1 MVTGLLDLLDELD
14 GRGVALT
21 LTAGPG
27 PGPLLQTDAP
37 AGAITS
43 NIAAAV
49 ATHRDMVVAVPPT
62 SPAQHQAAP
71 RPAAGMA
78 DMTLDHLPLDA
89 DPADIAP
96 ADALRRWLDAQPG
109 WRRHA
114 ACAGT
119 DPSVFFPVRGEST
132 ADALHVCGRCPVLTD
147 CREWA
152 IADASLDYGVLGG
165 MTARA
170 RKAARRARRNRPSAR

>member
-1 MVTGLLDLLDELD
+1 
-14 GRGVALT
+14 
-21 LTAGPG
+21 
-27 PGPLLQTDAP
+27 
-37 AGAITS
+37 
-43 NIAAAV
+43 
-49 ATHRDMVVAVPPT
+49 
-62 SPAQHQAAP
+62 
-71 RPAAGMA
+71 
-78 DMTLDHLPLDA
+78 MTLDHLPLDA